1 MNTPRVRSVC
11 RCLSLLSLGAILLAA
26 SAAHADEDVASTE
39 AASTTPTEAV
49 IDAFVPWEGRG
60 FTYPTGPDQG
70 TFVGT
75 FNGIVYVQTE
85 KGPTSGGLMICPA
98 MMDFSLTTGKQT
110 GSGKC
115 SIAGEEG
122 HRMFAEWSCEG
133 VRLIGCKGTFT
144 ITGGT
149 GRFEGASG
157 GGPMMA
163 RTSLYLGSAEEPGT
177 VAAESA
183 QGLMVLDQLKVV
195 LPGKN

>member
-1 MNTPRVRSVC
+1 MSTPRARSIR

-26 SAAHADEDVASTE
+26 SAAHADDDVASTE

-49 IDAFVPWEGRG
+49 IDAFVPWEGHG

-75 FNGIVYVQTE
+75 INGIVYIQTE
-85 KGPTSGGLMICPA
+85 KGPTNGGLMICPA
-98 MMDFSLTTGKQT
+98 MMDFSTTTGKQT

-115 SIAGEEG
+115 TIAGEEG
-122 HRMFAEWSCEG
+122 HRVFAEWSCEG
-133 VRLIGCKGTFT
+133 VRFIGCKGTFT

-157 GGPMMA
+157 SGPMMA
-163 RTSLYLGSAEEPGT
+163 RASLYLGAAQEPGNIAEE
-177 VAAESA
+177 SA
-183 QGLMVLDQLKVV
+183 HGIMTLDQLKVI
-195 LPGKN
+195 LPGKH